1 LLGSDE
7 AFENRRRSG
16 VGVSSELLHISCSK
30 PPNPDRLISLIFL
43 AFYLSAVAIG
53 VLFSIVELHG

>member
-1 LLGSDE
+1 
-7 AFENRRRSG
+7 
-16 VGVSSELLHISCSK
+16 
-30 PPNPDRLISLIFL
+30 LISLIFL